1 MDAGSATLTSNS
13 ENTTTSKYPA
23 EAHFFEQRKKMFLLR
38 CLRSCCILLWDGL
51 RLFLYALVL
60 APAFGRFAWYY
71 WVSSDRLVVRYD
83 NKSCRQYM
91 DVYRPHDYTPPEE
104 ESRGCFCRRRRAG
117 DALTSLPEGRPV
129 VFFCC
134 GGAWIIGYKMWGAL
148 LARVLMA
155 AGLTVVVPDYRNYPW
170 GTVPQAIDDVETAL
184 QWTLDHM
191 NGPDEEATTETE
203 MASSCNYQSQLTP
216 LTNLNRKKIVVVGQ
230 SAGAHL
236 LTTLFLRKAVEQM
249 RGERAADSSTS
260 NLASSFST
268 ADVSGLI
275 SLSGP
280 CNLGSMQS
288 TFQRH
293 GLDSHIVDRIF
304 GGQKDEYDPFV
315 ILERATQ
322 NNDTVVSNHRQTPLR
337 DCLPPIKIYHGSRD
351 KTVPAQVSIDF
362 CTQLQQAHNIENVTY
377 HSYDGWSHT
386 DPILEGPMDADHR
399 FHRDIFD
406 SVVEWTQSAN
416 NDDRVVWPGE
426 GQEATAPVM
435 KKLCPHFLIQLG
447 RCFMPF

>member
-1 MDAGSATLTSNS
+1 
-13 ENTTTSKYPA
+13 
-23 EAHFFEQRKKMFLLR
+23 
-38 CLRSCCILLWDGL
+38 
-51 RLFLYALVL
+51 
-60 APAFGRFAWYY
+60 
-71 WVSSDRLVVRYD
+71 
-83 NKSCRQYM
+83 M
-91 DVYRPHDYTPPEE
+91 DVYRPHDYTPPEGE
-104 ESRGCFCRRRRAG
+104 NRGCFCRRRRAG
-117 DALTSLPEGRPV
+117 DALSSLPEGRPV

-260 NLASSFST
+260 NLASSFLT
-268 ADVSGLI
+268 TDVSGLI

-337 DCLPPIKIYHGSRD
+337 DYLPPIKIYHGSRD

-362 CTQLQQAHNIENVTY
+362 CTQLQQAHSIENVTY

-416 NDDRVVWPGE
+416 NDVRVVWPGE
-426 GQEATAPVM
+426 GQETIPPVM
-435 KKLCPHFLIQLG
+435 KKLCPHFLIQLS